1 MKNINILEY
10 IILFISCVLVALVY
24 THITKHESF
33 EDVATNI
40 IACVALLRT
49 CYNKRKE

>member
-10 IILFISCVLVALVY
+10 IILFISCVLVALIY
-24 THITKHESF
+24 TNITKHEVF
-33 EDVATNI
+33 EDVVINI

-49 CYNKRKE
+49 CRKK

>member
-10 IILFISCVLVALVY
+10 IILFVSCVLVALIY
-24 THITKHESF
+24 THITKRESF
-33 EDVATNI
+33 ENVATNI

-49 CYNKRKE
+49 CRKK